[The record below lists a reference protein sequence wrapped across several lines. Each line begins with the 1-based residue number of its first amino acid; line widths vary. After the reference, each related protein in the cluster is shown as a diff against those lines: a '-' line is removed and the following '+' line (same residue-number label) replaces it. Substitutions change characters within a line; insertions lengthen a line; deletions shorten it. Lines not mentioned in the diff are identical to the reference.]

1 MNNTIQYQSCP
12 SCHTF
17 CGSTYY
23 TGSILTTGSCKSKTS
38 DCGCTK
44 SSVPN
49 HTCSCNT
56 CKSSTTAQPCNTC
69 DTTIIN
75 DKVAC
80 NPITSGYQ
88 MPKCNYGCIDLYDA
102 NCVIGTNQDGQ
113 SENIQDILSA
123 LYSEIS
129 ILKDKV
135 ACLTTLNP
143 SCNTT
148 CEILLN
154 PISIN

>member
-1 MNNTIQYQSCP
+1 MHNQIQYQSCP

-23 TGSILTTGSCKSKTS
+23 TGSILTTGTCKSQS
-38 DCGCTK
+38 SNCGCTK

-49 HTCSCNT
+49 HPCACNS
-56 CKSSTTAQPCNTC
+56 CKSSTTNG
-69 DTTIIN
+69 
-75 DKVAC
+75 KVEC
-80 NPITSGYQ
+80 NPITSGYNI
-88 MPKCNYGCIDLYDA
+88 PKCNYGCVDSYDA
-102 NCVIGTNQDGQ
+102 NCVIGTNQSGQ
-113 SENIQDILSA
+113 SENIQDILTA
-123 LYSEIS
+123 LYLEIS

-135 ACLTTLNP
+135 NCLTTLNP